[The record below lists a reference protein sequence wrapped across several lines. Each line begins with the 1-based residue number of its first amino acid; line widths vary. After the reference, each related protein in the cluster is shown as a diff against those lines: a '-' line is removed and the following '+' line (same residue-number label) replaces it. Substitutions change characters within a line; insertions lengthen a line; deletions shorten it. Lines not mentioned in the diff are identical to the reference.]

1 MDSADV
7 VPVLLVGFGDIPVA
21 QELEP
26 MLRNAGYPVIALRD
40 LRSMSASL
48 AGLPKAT
55 VVVFDQGEPGV
66 AERALALVREIHGR
80 AAVVVVVQRADF
92 AQYYALMNRGAI
104 GYFEA
109 EEPPS
114 LIFTGVT
121 LAARQSHTV

>member
-1 MDSADV
+1 MDPADV
-7 VPVLLVGFGDIPVA
+7 EPVLLVGFGDVPVA

-26 MLRNAGYPVIALRD
+26 MLRKAGYPVLALRD

-48 AGLPKAT
+48 AGMPKAT
-55 VVVFDQGEPGV
+55 VVVFDQGESGV
-66 AERALALVREIHGR
+66 AERALALVHEVHRR
-80 AAVVVVVQRADF
+80 AAVVVVVRHADF
-92 AQYYALMNRGAI
+92 AQYYALMNQGAI